1 MRGEVL
7 SGVERRRRWSAQQK
21 LQVACA
27 SWEPGARVAEVAR
40 RFEVT
45 RQQVYDWRSAAR
57 RGEFAGFG
65 AAAGFVEVI
74 GASAG
79 ETIQPAAATKPS
91 PTEGVTV
98 EIAVA
103 GGRSVRLPASLPTPD
118 LMRLIRAV
126 EGV

>member
-1 MRGEVL
+1 MRVEVL

-27 SWEPGARVAEVAR
+27 SWEPGARVADVAR
-40 RFEVT
+40 RFDVT
-45 RQQVYDWRSAAR
+45 RQQVYDWRLAAR

-65 AAAGFVEVI
+65 AAAGFIEVI

-79 ETIQPAAATKPS
+79 EAVPSATVPEASPS
-91 PTEGVTV
+91 DGVTV

-103 GGRSVRLPASLPTPD
+103 GGRSLRLPASLPTPD

-126 EGV
+126 EEA